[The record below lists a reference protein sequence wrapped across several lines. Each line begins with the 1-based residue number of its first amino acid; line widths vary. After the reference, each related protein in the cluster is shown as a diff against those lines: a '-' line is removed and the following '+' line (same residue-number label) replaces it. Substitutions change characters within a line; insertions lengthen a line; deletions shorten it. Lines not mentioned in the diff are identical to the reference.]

1 MSRALLVLAAAVV
14 VSISSTGCNKAPEE
28 PLKLEGNMLTVS
40 NVSDDEWT
48 HVEIWLNRNFRMI
61 TPSIPPGKRFQAS
74 LDTFVTGEGPHW
86 TYTTAEDLGVN
97 VLYGGHY
104 ATETFGVKAL
114 AARLSRQFK
123 VPWTFL
129 DHPTGL

>member
-14 VSISSTGCNKAPEE
+14 VSISSTRCNKAPEE

-74 LDTFVTGEGPHW
+74 LDTFVTGFGQRFNFKRMQVKEVRLMAKRPDGTPV
-86 TYTTAEDLGVN
+86 DLKMPFYASGLDAAV
-97 VLYGGHY
+97 GG
-104 ATETFGVKAL
+104 K
-114 AARLSRQFK
+114 R
-123 VPWTFL
+123 
-129 DHPTGL
+129 

>member
-14 VSISSTGCNKAPEE
+14 VSISSTGCYKAPDE

-48 HVEIWLNRNFRMI
+48 HVEIWLNQNFRMI

-74 LDTFVTGEGPHW
+74 LGQRFNFKRMQVKDVRLMAKLPDGKPVELTMPFYVGGLEG
-86 TYTTAEDLGVN
+86 AF
-97 VLYGGHY
+97 GG
-104 ATETFGVKAL
+104 K
-114 AARLSRQFK
+114 R
-123 VPWTFL
+123 
-129 DHPTGL
+129 